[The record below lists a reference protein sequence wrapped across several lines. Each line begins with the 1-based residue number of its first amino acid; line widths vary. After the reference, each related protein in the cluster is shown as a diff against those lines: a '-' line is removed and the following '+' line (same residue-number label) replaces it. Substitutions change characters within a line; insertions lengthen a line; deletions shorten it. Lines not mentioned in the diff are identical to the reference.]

1 MVVTALGSAVVEAGV
16 LVETT
21 SAGVVVVVLVAV
33 VVGFGG
39 DGNR

>member
-1 MVVTALGSAVVEAGV
+1 MVVTAVGSAVVEAGV
-16 LVETT
+16 LVEAT
-21 SAGVVVVVLVAV
+21 AGGVVVVVLVAV